1 MSLRRSLRSRALCS
15 LKESLIVSLAF
26 AIATLLLAA
35 VTAHGQAASTATA
48 PGWVVIPVEE
58 YQALRARAY
67 PAEREPEPPP
77 VEATLTRVDYDLRVD
92 RGGDLATGQASLTVD
107 VIKDGW
113 VRVAIPSGLLVRQ
126 ARLDGKEVS
135 LVSGGPGKA
144 GQLSAMLAHAG
155 RALLVLE
162 IALPVSSSAGEESLS
177 LPSTASGVTR
187 ASVQLPRQGVDVR
200 ITGGLITEKS
210 EAGAQTTWLGY
221 GRGSEPMTFTW
232 RHRMAEEHRIVLPL
246 RARGSLTQLT
256 GLGEDATSV
265 YAEVSIDVIQGEAK
279 EAHVQLPGKVT
290 INQVSGAM
298 VSDWEVKD
306 GTLAVTFL
314 EPVES
319 NAKFTIT
326 GETRTARD
334 GQIEIPLLRLL
345 DVERESGGVAVD
357 VLGAG
362 EIKDQ
367 KTQGLESAD
376 AIDLGDSVA
385 SRQSPSLVAFH
396 FRPGDGSARRSL
408 TVNVARY
415 DQQAV
420 LMANVEEARYQVLMS
435 HEGKT
440 LVQARYAIRNS
451 QRNFL
456 KITLPQGA
464 SLWSATLAGKPV
476 RPGLGQDGSVLLPL
490 EKSRAGDDA
499 AVFAV
504 EIFYLVRETAWTERG
519 HARLALPALDLPIS
533 RSGVVLYH
541 APQFHVTAE
550 PGTFRVEPYENP
562 SSAALQPAVYSPQD
576 REKGKN
582 TIGLT
587 GGASGFS
594 TNGLNGRANDQQI
607 DGQNNNDGAV
617 QYQTPGVPQ
626 SPQNKALDDF
636 RNRSMGGK
644 SVRVLP
650 IRVSFPAFGSSLFF
664 VSELTAE
671 NQAPAIEL
679 SYQHEKKEGGK

>member
-1 MSLRRSLRSRALCS
+1 MSLRRSRRSHVSCFLR
-15 LKESLIVSLAF
+15 ESLIVSLSF
-26 AIATLLLAA
+26 ALAA
-35 VTAHGQAASTATA
+35 LLVAAITAHAQTAASSSSAAA

-58 YQALRARAY
+58 YQALRSRAY

-92 RGGDLATGQASLTVD
+92 GSGELATGQASLTVD

-135 LVSGGPGKA
+135 LVSGAPGKT
-144 GQLSAMLAHAG
+144 GQLSAVLAHSG
-155 RALLVLE
+155 RALLLLE
-162 IALPVSSSAGEESLS
+162 VALPVSSSAGEESLS
-177 LPSTASGVTR
+177 LPSAPSGITR
-187 ASVQLPRQGVDVR
+187 ASVQLPRQGVD
-200 ITGGLITEKS
+200 IQLTGGLLTEKS
-210 EAGAQTTWLGY
+210 ESGMQSKWLAY
-221 GRGSEPMTFTW
+221 GRGNEPMTFTW
-232 RHRMAEEHRIVLPL
+232 RRKLEEHRVTLPL

-265 YAEVSIDVIQGEAK
+265 YAEVDLEVIQGAAK
-279 EAHVQLPGKVT
+279 EAHILLPGKIAVS
-290 INQVSGAM
+290 QVSGAM
-298 VSDWEVKD
+298 VADWEVKD
-306 GTLAVTFL
+306 ERLTVTFL
-314 EPVES
+314 EPIES
-319 NAKFTIT
+319 DAKFTVT
-326 GETRTARD
+326 GETRSPRD

-345 DVERESGGVAVD
+345 DVERETGGVAVD

-367 KTQGLESAD
+367 KMKGLESAD
-376 AIDLGDSVA
+376 AVDLGDSIA
-385 SRQSPSLVAFH
+385 NRQSPSLVAFR
-396 FRPGDGSARRSL
+396 FRAADSSAARSL

-440 LVQARYAIRNS
+440 LVQARYAIRNN

-456 KITLPQGA
+456 KITLPPGA
-464 SLWSATLAGKPV
+464 TLWSALLAGKPI

-490 EKSRAGDDA
+490 EKSRAEDA
-499 AVFAV
+499 PEFAV
-504 EIFYLVRETAWTERG
+504 EIFYLVRATAWTDRG
-519 HARLALPALDLPIS
+519 RARLALPALDLPIS
-533 RSGVVLYH
+533 RTGVVLYH
-541 APQFHVTAE
+541 APQFRVTSE

-562 SSAALQPAVYSPQD
+562 FSAALQPAALAASGGVSSFSINGARD
-576 REKGKN
+576 RE
-582 TIGLT
+582 
-587 GGASGFS
+587 
-594 TNGLNGRANDQQI
+594 I
-607 DGQNNNDGAV
+607 DGQNNNDTAF
-617 QYQTPGVPQ
+617 QIPGTLP

-644 SVRVLP
+644 SARVLP
-650 IRVSFPAFGSSLFF
+650 IRLSFPAFGSSLFF

-671 NQAPAIEL
+671 NQSPAIEL
-679 SYQHEKKEGGK
+679 NYQHEKKEGGK